1 MVVEEGVFVLEV
13 KASPN
18 LQRASSDGRWR
29 DRDRILGESP
39 WEQALGAMYAV
50 ERHLEDK
57 LIFKPLYGFGVAL
70 VGSGFP
76 RDTKAIDVEARTIM
90 DRAQVVRG
98 VDGMAEFLSD
108 MIGYWI
114 SRSEETAGKK
124 PLRMTA
130 ENLEEL
136 EARIVPAFDLRP
148 SLGIRSLGVR
158 QTLDQLTAD
167 QYRIVRKHRD
177 DRKVI
182 EGGAGTGKTFAAVE
196 LCKDLALDGQR
207 VGLVVKSIGLARFL
221 RARLDGT
228 SAIALAVRELEDKQE
243 DGEAPR
249 FDMLVVDEGQ
259 DLLDEPSLAILERSL
274 EGGMAAGRWRWFMDP
289 NNQAGLHG
297 QTDNDVL
304 AFIRDA
310 ADGAPWPLDEN
321 CRNTAPMVKELK
333 ARLHAD
339 LGSPSPDAIG
349 PEPEISTSDKNG
361 PDTQAR
367 RLADALRNTYDQ
379 DVDPGNVS
387 VVVVSGEDYL
397 EALVA
402 ALPAD
407 IISSARRFTAIDLD
421 AWPPRGMTTI
431 MLASEIKGLENDH
444 VIVIEGDDLADDA
457 LERRSGMY
465 VGMTRGRVSLRG
477 FLRRDMAAVGGDT
490 A

>member
-1 MVVEEGVFVLEV
+1 M
-13 KASPN
+13 
-18 LQRASSDGRWR
+18 W
-29 DRDRILGESP
+29 
-39 WEQALGAMYAV
+39 AV
-50 ERHLEDK
+50 AEYLRSQSRQP
-57 LIFKPLYGFGVAL
+57 PLYGFGVAL
-70 VGSGFP
+70 VGAKFP
-76 RDTKAIDVEARTIM
+76 RDTSSIDVASRTIM
-90 DRAQVVRG
+90 DRQQFDRG
-98 VDGMAEFLSD
+98 ASGMAEFLDD

-114 SRSEETAGKK
+114 SKFRDQRGHS
-124 PLRMTA
+124 PRRLS
-130 ENLEEL
+130 LDDLDEL
-136 EARIVPAFDLRP
+136 ESRLAPGLDLRP
-148 SLGIRSLGVR
+148 TLSDVSGDVR
-158 QTLDQLTAD
+158 RTLDQLTSE
-167 QYRIVRKHRD
+167 QYRIVKKHRD

-339 LGSPSPDAIG
+339 LGFPSPDAIG

-387 VVVVSGEDYL
+387 VVVVSGEGYL

-444 VIVIEGDDLADDA
+444 VIVIEGDDLVDDA